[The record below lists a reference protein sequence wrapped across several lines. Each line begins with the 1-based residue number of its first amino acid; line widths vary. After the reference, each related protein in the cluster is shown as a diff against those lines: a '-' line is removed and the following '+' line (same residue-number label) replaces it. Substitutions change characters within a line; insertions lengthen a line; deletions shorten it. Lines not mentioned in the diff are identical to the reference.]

1 MCIKTNVYNFF
12 DGFQSISTKECHVLT
27 LDLLLFFIFAFPLL
41 AMNKKGDGEIKLMLA
56 IQSNALNDQIRSY
69 KN

>member
-12 DGFQSISTKECHVLT
+12 DGFQSIRTKECHVLT